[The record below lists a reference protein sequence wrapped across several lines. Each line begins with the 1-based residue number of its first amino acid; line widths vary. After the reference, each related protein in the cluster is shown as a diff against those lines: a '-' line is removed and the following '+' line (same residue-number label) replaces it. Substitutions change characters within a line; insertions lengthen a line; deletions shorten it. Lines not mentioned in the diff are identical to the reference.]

1 MTSRKRRGCVWRIY
15 TYPCVPQ
22 HLTPHAP
29 KQALDP
35 LHTSRIQPP
44 SVAWIRARCHGE
56 LTPALRA
63 PQATTKR
70 DFGAAGSL
78 MRQNDR
84 VVALL
89 LPLVVSYR
97 SYLPRLARFASI
109 GENRWLPGERPRVR
123 IRPYAC
129 QHVTVLYIK
138 HGLSIATC
146 LLGGGGGCGSKKTG
160 LMNMLEAQNTLVSI
174 LNPTVLNWDGGSSHF
189 SKSPSRSDAGA
200 TISVGIW
207 WAPSPP
213 M

>member
-1 MTSRKRRGCVWRIY
+1 MTSSKRRGCVWRIY

-56 LTPALRA
+56 LTPALRT

-84 VVALL
+84 VVAPCCCTL
-89 LPLVVSYR
+89 S
-97 SYLPRLARFASI
+97 
-109 GENRWLPGERPRVR
+109 G
-123 IRPYAC
+123 
-129 QHVTVLYIK
+129 Q
-138 HGLSIATC
+138 LSIMFT
-146 LLGGGGGCGSKKTG
+146 
-160 LMNMLEAQNTLVSI
+160 EAR
-174 LNPTVLNWDGGSSHF
+174 TVCVD
-189 SKSPSRSDAGA
+189 R
-200 TISVGIW
+200 
-207 WAPSPP
+207 
-213 M
+213 